1 VNSEFN
7 PDRLIG
13 AARKLHELSGVN
25 VLPKPQPQI
34 LSQDQVTILKLCN
47 HLEKLHA
54 ELGKCH
60 ISVRPEEVLRV
71 RNIMAAAAKECEA
84 ALAMPVF
91 K

>member
-1 VNSEFN
+1 MSAKVNAMLQS
-7 PDRLIG
+7 
-13 AARKLHELSGVN
+13 
-25 VLPKPQPQI
+25 QPQI
-34 LSQDQVTILKLCN
+34 LTQDQVTILKLCN

-84 ALAMPVF
+84 ALDMAVF